1 MERKMK
7 LMHPGF
13 ILREEIE
20 SRGLNVTEAADLL
33 QITRP
38 SLSAVLNGR
47 GGISPTLALKVEH
60 YIGGSA
66 RFWAELQTTYELDVA
81 RQNLVFA

>member
-7 LMHPGF
+7 LMHPGL

-20 SRGLNVTEAADLL
+20 ALGLNVTEAATLL

-38 SLSAVLNGR
+38 SMSMILNGR
-47 GGISPTLALKVEH
+47 AGISPTLALKVEH

-66 RFWAELQTTYELDVA
+66 RFWINLQSSYELEVA
-81 RQNLVFA
+81 RDNLVLS